1 MVYSIVLKILMAIL
15 TVMIFCRSFFS
26 WNWIAFSNNYS
37 DRIYSHNSSA
47 ASFFFFAKDNIAASN
62 NDFFTDGKSNRKWWS
77 YFSSRARNRK
87 KVEWYSVSLFLV
99 PGIFLPNIV
108 LMKSYILIFEIFN
121 IFLNLTFWMILNY
134 H

>member
-1 MVYSIVLKILMAIL
+1 MAIL
-15 TVMIFCRSFFS
+15 TVIIFCRSFFS

-47 ASFFFFAKDNIAASN
+47 ASCFFAKDNIAASN

-77 YFSSRARNRK
+77 YLSSRARKGK
-87 KVEWYSVSLFLV
+87 KVEWYSFSLFFV

-108 LMKSYILIFEIFN
+108 LMKLYILIFGILIRYAL

>member
-1 MVYSIVLKILMAIL
+1 MAIL

-87 KVEWYSVSLFLV
+87 RVEWYSVSLFLV

-108 LMKSYILIFEIFN
+108 LMKLYILICTYFPKPN
-121 IFLNLTFWMILNY
+121 FLNDFKLSLKLFWHIF
-134 H
+134 